1 MSLHDV
7 AAASSDSEEPEIPT
21 HVPPELVVH
30 LDHHSDAAAIAD
42 PLGYMDPLR
51 ERYRVFYSPAHEG
64 FWVITRFADMRE
76 ALQRPDLFSSDPVG
90 IPGAPGYGGL
100 KLLPIGVDPP
110 EHTRY
115 RSLINPAFSPR
126 RIRDM
131 EAMIRQT
138 AVGFIDRVV
147 DRGECDFIAEYARP
161 LPTTIFAGLLGL
173 PTEKSDL
180 FGSWIDTLLHTSNKG
195 EDVVA
200 RRRVGGEIGDYL
212 RQLIA
217 ERRRRPA
224 DDLISD
230 LIGAE
235 VDGERLSPQEVLRI
249 CFLLFMAG
257 LDTVT
262 AAHGFF
268 FRFLAGHP
276 GHRARIIED
285 PGVIPSAVEELLRV
299 HSFVSDARTVVEDMT
314 FAGVE
319 MRAGDRVLLPTCS
332 AGRDPR
338 AFPDPLTVNF
348 DRRPNSHLAFAAGPH
363 RCVGAHLARLE
374 LYVTLEEW
382 HRQIPDY
389 TLAPDAPV
397 VAHCGNTAGLE
408 NLSLTWN
415 VQGTDR

>member
-1 MSLHDV
+1 MRPHDV
-7 AAASSDSEEPEIPT
+7 AATASNSKIPA
-21 HVPPELVVH
+21 HVRPELVVH
-30 LDHHSDAAAIAD
+30 LDHHGDAAAVAD

-51 ERYRVFYSPAHEG
+51 ERYRVFYSPAYEG

-76 ALQRPDLFSSDPVG
+76 VLQRPDLFSSDPVG

-110 EHTRY
+110 EHTKY
-115 RSLINPAFSPR
+115 RALINPAFSPR

-131 EAMIRQT
+131 EAMIRRT
-138 AVGFIDRVV
+138 TVGFIDRIV

-173 PTEKSDL
+173 PAEESDL
-180 FGSWIDTLLHTSNKG
+180 FGSWINTLLHTSNKG
-195 EDVVA
+195 EDIVA
-200 RRRVGGEIGDYL
+200 RQRVGGEIGDYL
-212 RQLIA
+212 QELIA
-217 ERRRRPA
+217 ERRRRRA

-230 LIGAE
+230 LIDAE
-235 VDGERLSPQEVLRI
+235 VDGEHLSQHEVLRI

-268 FRFLAGHP
+268 FRFLAGHRE
-276 GHRARIIED
+276 HRARITED
-285 PGVIPSAVEELLRV
+285 PGIIASAVEELLRA

-314 FAGVE
+314 FAGVK

-338 AFPDPLTVNF
+338 AFPDPLTVDF
-348 DRRPNSHLAFAAGPH
+348 DRRPNAHLAFATGPH
-363 RCVGAHLARLE
+363 RCAGAHLARLE

-382 HRQIPDY
+382 HRRIPHY
-389 TLAPDAPV
+389 SIAPDVPII
-397 VAHCGNTAGLE
+397 AHCGNTAGLE
-408 NLSLTWN
+408 NLPLTWSAH
-415 VQGTDR
+415 GTGR